1 VTVSRPVESLRE
13 SWFFDLVRLGSLKPS
28 PDVERTEQPYIPN
41 MPIPV
46 IHVLATL
53 ARERQDFF
61 STLYFF
67 VYTPHSDTPST
78 TLHISVPTTYRPR
91 ITRQHILDLLIW

>member
-1 VTVSRPVESLRE
+1 M
-13 SWFFDLVRLGSLKPS
+13 WHW
-28 PDVERTEQPYIPN
+28 
-41 MPIPV
+41 
-46 IHVLATL
+46 HVN
-53 ARERQDFF
+53 DSIFF

-78 TLHISVPTTYRPR
+78 TLHISVPTTYHLR